1 MRANNEACRKV
12 MAVKCRYHTY
22 LGLVSRGR
30 RCCACLFR
38 LSIDPSFDTNRHLAQ
53 VKADD
58 CQLVQ
63 DIIARARR
71 VQSPA
76 YQFLYGDMLAWGV
89 CVPKDAETGLY
100 YMKKAA
106 NQGLPAALEQLGRY
120 YAAGTLVQQ
129 DRDRAILYLRE
140 AAAMGNIAARIQL
153 AELLLKDYGSPLDY
167 EDAYRWLYFSVTDNR
182 NQHQR
187 ITQLRRRLEHQM
199 PANII
204 ARAKREELL
213 W

>member
-1 MRANNEACRKV
+1 MKP
-12 MAVKCRYHTY
+12 AVKLWLLSAAIIPIWGWSQGVGDAVPVYSDSQLIH
-22 LGLVSRGR
+22 
-30 RCCACLFR
+30 LFE
-38 LSIDPSFDTNRHLAQ
+38 TNSQLAQ

-120 YAAGTLVQQ
+120 YATGTLVQQ

-140 AAAMGNIAARIQL
+140 AAAMGNIAARIRL